1 MHITQITIS
10 GFKSYRDATVVGPFA
25 AGHNVV
31 VGRNGSGKSNF
42 FDAVRF
48 VLSDTYSS
56 LRAEDRVAL
65 LHEGAGA
72 SVLSAYVEIV
82 FDNSHGRLPF
92 DRDEVALRRMI
103 GLKKD
108 EFLLDRK
115 NVTRSE
121 VFSTLETAGL
131 SRSNPYYIVQQG
143 KVAALCAMT
152 DKQRLDLLQEVAGT
166 RIYNSRRAESLKSMD
181 ESDAHRNKISEVIA
195 YIDSRLGELESEKD
209 ELRAFQSLDK
219 ERKALKY
226 TIHVREVEEAKAALE
241 GLDGD
246 NHQYRSRTEELQ
258 ARLTDVRA
266 NIAGAEREIKSLAP
280 ELRRSEEE
288 LEAMDGQR
296 KKAVDKVAEY
306 KVLVTE
312 AEQAAKTVAE
322 TVATSRSEL
331 NQVEQLIESKREE
344 LEPLET
350 HFKTLQKAESKLRK
364 KLTDSERRL
373 LNLRVKE
380 DRTNHFPN
388 AQARDAHLRK
398 LIREQKK
405 RRDGCVAQIESA
417 KKDIVRLEKAI
428 EKGQSRKEEYE
439 AQRQELLAS
448 ANSGDPELVTLRAQ
462 RDRLHAERQE
472 ARRKESDLRAK
483 ARDLHNGMGRL
494 EAAKRS
500 VLGAGAYRAIQAV
513 MRASHEDPRNL
524 GPNRV
529 YGPLVDLIN
538 VDSKFSSAADAIAGS
553 TLTHIVVDN
562 DATSARLVR
571 IMKER
576 RAGRV
581 TFIPLNR
588 LDDNQRRPPS
598 TTADAIPLISKIS
611 CQDMFLPAIRQIFGR
626 TLVTRT
632 VEIGAEMSKRHG
644 VDCVTL
650 DGDVVNKRGAMH
662 GGYMD
667 ASRSR
672 IDAARFLREAQAELA
687 ALEPQKASWQAKEA
701 EVDAS
706 LTRVLG
712 EMQRRESTKRTSNST
727 AARLHTEIA
736 RLSKYIQNDKA
747 NIPRAKDR
755 MAVAEESI
763 TAAEAAIEDHE
774 KELGTP
780 MVSGL
785 SPEEE
790 VLMEC
795 LKSEL
800 ETLGLE
806 VTAKSNERALAERSV
821 VSLQSELSGNLE
833 RRAAALREAMNLGG
847 QDSSMMMSDDNDS
860 QAQTQNELRNK
871 LEELNLAEADVN
883 SVVKSIEES
892 SAVVHDKRKRHNR
905 LSNRLEHDREEES
918 KISKELEDDRQM
930 VERRYNQRSIERQK
944 KSDAEKSIRELGS
957 LPADFD
963 KHRGLSMGVLMKK
976 LKKTNQ
982 SLQKYSHVNK
992 KALDQ
997 YLKFTEE
1004 RDSLTR
1010 HLGELEEGAQSI
1022 RQLIESLDHRKDD
1035 DILRTYKGVSK
1046 FFSDV
1051 FRELVP
1057 GGKASLVML
1066 KSGDNGQNDDGE
1078 EGEPRRIR
1086 YTGVA
1091 MKISFSTTGQA
1102 YLLQQLS
1109 GGQKSIVA
1117 LALIFAIQR
1126 LDPAPFYLFDEIDA
1140 NLDATHRQAVANLI
1154 RKRANLGT
1162 QFVTTTFRPEFV
1174 NAGDMWYGVTHKRKV
1189 SSVQQVNKNVALTFV
1204 TNDPGQS

>member
-1 MHITQITIS
+1 MHIKQITIS
-10 GFKSYRDATVVGPFA
+10 GFKSYRDATIVGPFA

-82 FDNSHGRLPF
+82 FDNSDGRLPY

-108 EFLLDRK
+108 EFLLERK
-115 NVTRSE
+115 NVTRTE

-152 DKQRLDLLQEVAGT
+152 DRQRLDLLQDVAGT
-166 RIYNSRRAESLKSMD
+166 HIYNSRRAESIKSLE
-181 ESDAHRNKISEVIA
+181 ESEANGNKVSEVIA
-195 YIDSRLGELESEKD
+195 YINSRLEELESEKE
-209 ELRAFQSLDK
+209 ELRAFQRLDK

-241 GLDGD
+241 TLEGD
-246 NHQYRSRTEELQ
+246 HDQFRSKTDELQ
-258 ARLTDVRA
+258 AKLIDVRA
-266 NIAGAEREIKSLAP
+266 NIASTERELKSLEP

-288 LEAMDGQR
+288 REGLDGQR
-296 KKAVDKVAEY
+296 KKAIDKVAKF
-306 KVLVTE
+306 KVLVAE
-312 AEQAAKTVAE
+312 AEQAAKSVAE
-322 TVATSRSEL
+322 TVASSRSEL
-331 NQVEQLIESKREE
+331 GQIESLIQTKKEE
-344 LEPLET
+344 LKPLEQQ
-350 HFKTLQKAESKLRK
+350 FKKFKKEESELRK
-364 KLTDSERRL
+364 KIADDERRL
-373 LNLRVKE
+373 LNLRVKA
-380 DRTNHFPN
+380 DRTNQFPT
-388 AQARDAHLRK
+388 AQARDTHLRK
-398 LIREQKK
+398 MIREQKK
-405 RRDGCVAQIESA
+405 RRDTCVAQIESA
-417 KKDIVRLEKAI
+417 HKDIERLERAI
-428 EKGQSRKEEYE
+428 EKSTTRKKGHE
-439 AQRQELLAS
+439 AERQRLLANT
-448 ANSGDPELVTLRAQ
+448 NSGTSEYASLREE

-472 ARRKESDLRAK
+472 ARRKENDVRAK
-483 ARDLHNGMGRL
+483 VRDLQGGMGRL

-500 VLGAGAYRAIQAV
+500 VLGAGAYNAIQAV
-513 MRASHEDPRNL
+513 MKASKEDPRNL

-529 YGPLVDLIN
+529 FGPVVDLIT

-553 TLTHIVVDN
+553 ALTHIIVDN
-562 DATSARLVR
+562 DATSARLVK

-588 LDDNQRRPPS
+588 LEEDRRPPPS

-611 CQDMFLPAIRQIFGR
+611 CQERFLPAVKQIFGR

-632 VEIGAEMSKRHG
+632 VEVGTEMSRRHG

-672 IDAARFLREAQAELA
+672 IDAARFLREAQEELS
-687 ALEPQKASWQAKEA
+687 ALEPQAETWRAKEA
-701 EVDAS
+701 EIDS
-706 LTRVLG
+706 TMTRVLG
-712 EMQRRESTKRTSNST
+712 EMQRHDATKRSSNSGV
-727 AARLHTEIA
+727 ARLNVEIA
-736 RLSKYIQNDKA
+736 RLHKYIENDQA
-747 NIPRAKDR
+747 SIPRARDR
-755 MAVAEESI
+755 ITGAEESI
-763 TAAEAAIEDHE
+763 ATAEMTIEEHE

-785 SPEEE
+785 SDEEE
-790 VLMEC
+790 GLMRS

-800 ETLGLE
+800 DTLRAQ
-806 VTAKSNERALAERSV
+806 VASKSSERANAERAV

-833 RRAAALREAMNLGG
+833 RTAEALREGIKSIGLDA
-847 QDSSMMMSDDNDS
+847 SMMTDDGDDVE
-860 QAQTQNELRNK
+860 ARTINELREK
-871 LEELNLAEADVN
+871 REELRLSEREVQG
-883 SVVKSIEES
+883 VVKSIRDSE
-892 SAVVHDKRKRHNR
+892 AVLQSKRKRHGR
-905 LSNRLEHDREEES
+905 LNNQLEQDKEEES
-918 KISKELEDDRQM
+918 KINKELEGDRQL
-930 VERRYNQRSIERQK
+930 VERRYQQKSIERQK
-944 KSDAEKSIRELGS
+944 KADAEKSIRELGS

-963 KHRGLSMGVLMKK
+963 KYRGLAMGELMKK
-976 LKKTNQ
+976 LKKTNH

-1004 RDSLTR
+1004 RDGLVYK
-1010 HLGELEEGAQSI
+1010 LEELEQGANAI
-1022 RQLIESLDHRKDD
+1022 RQLIENLDNRKDD

-1051 FRELVP
+1051 FAELVP

-1066 KSGDNGQNDDGE
+1066 KSSENNEDSAGGDG
-1078 EGEPRRIR
+1078 RIK

-1091 MKISFSTTGQA
+1091 MKVAFSSTGQA

-1154 RKRANLGT
+1154 RKRASLGT

-1189 SSVQQVNKNVALTFV
+1189 SSVQEVDKSVALTFV
-1204 TNDPGQS
+1204 TNEPGQS